1 MKREEHKT
9 HSSFY
14 RVNTTASLPLSFVS
28 CVLIVAHYYQS
39 PAFVC
44 SSCSCSCSNFPLP
57 PVTTHQ
63 PSGPQTQAR
72 NNEQVA
78 TVAWSGRF
86 DHRSPTPRRA
96 SAGGSN
102 HSRHRS
108 NQPPQFLDWLSAC
121 RAPPT
126 GKETKQEPHQ
136 SPPRGMRL
144 LLARWGAAGLSEI
157 LSSLTSWMSG
167 SLGCFLCLFML
178 L

>member
-1 MKREEHKT
+1 MPRQQHQQQSDRAGGKDQKQQMKREEHKT

-28 CVLIVAHYYQS
+28 CVPIVAHYYQP

-44 SSCSCSCSNFPLP
+44 SSCSCSNLPLP

-136 SPPRGMRL
+136 SPL
-144 LLARWGAAGLSEI
+144 LSWHAIAAGSMRRCWPL
-157 LSSLTSWMSG
+157 
-167 SLGCFLCLFML
+167 
-178 L
+178 